1 MAAITPRGAGN
12 VNLAFVARRGTNA
25 AMQSGRLYAAV
36 EAGGTKIN
44 CAVGTGPDD
53 IRTRTRIPTR
63 SPVETIADLVAF
75 FDSAV
80 AEHGAVAGLGVASFG
95 PIDLARASPT
105 WGHVA
110 ATTKPGWSWVDLVG
124 PLKARLG
131 CPAAFDTDVNGAALG
146 EARWGAGQ
154 GVDSLVYFTVGTGI
168 GGGFVTAGK
177 PLHGL
182 THPEMGHVRL
192 RRHADDAYPGLCS
205 FHGDCAEGLASG
217 PAIKDRLGKPLNE
230 LPDDHPFRAV
240 LADYLGQLCAQAVLM
255 LSPQRIVLGGGVMN
269 AGGLHAPAAER
280 MRHHL
285 AGFISDA
292 RLGRDDYVVPPGLG
306 DDAGLAGAFALAMD
320 VAG

>member
-1 MAAITPRGAGN
+1 MKS
-12 VNLAFVARRGTNA
+12 GT
-25 AMQSGRLYAAV
+25 LYAAV

-53 IRTRTRIPTR
+53 IRARTRIATR
-63 SPVETIADLVAF
+63 APDETIADMVAF
-75 FDSAV
+75 FETAV
-80 AEHGAVAGLGVASFG
+80 AEHGTVAALGVASFG
-95 PIDLARASPT
+95 PVDLDRDSPT

-110 ATTKPGWSWVDLVG
+110 DTTKPGWKWIDIVG
-124 PLKARLG
+124 PLMRRLG

-154 GVDSLVYFTVGTGI
+154 GTSSLVYFTIGTGI
-168 GGGFVTAGK
+168 GGGFVTDGR

-192 RRHADDAYPGLCS
+192 RRHPDDDYPGLCR
-205 FHGDCAEGLASG
+205 FHGDCAEGLAAG

-230 LPDDHPFRAV
+230 LPDDHPFRAI
-240 LADYLGQLCAQAVLM
+240 LADYLGQLCAHAVLM

-269 AGGLHAPAAER
+269 AGGLHAPAAAR

-285 AGFISDA
+285 AGFIPDPRLASD
-292 RLGRDDYVVPPGLG
+292 DFVVPPALG
-306 DDAGLAGAFALAMD
+306 DDAGIAGAFALAMD
-320 VAG
+320 AAG

>member
-1 MAAITPRGAGN
+1 MD
-12 VNLAFVARRGTNA
+12 
-25 AMQSGRLYAAV
+25 RLYAAV

-44 CAVGTGPDD
+44 CAVGSGPRD
-53 IRTRTRIPTR
+53 IRRRARIATRDPASTMAEIGG
-63 SPVETIADLVAF
+63 F
-75 FDSAV
+75 FDAAV
-80 AEHGAVAGLGVASFG
+80 AEEGAVAALGIASFG
-95 PIDLARASPT
+95 PLDLDRASPT

-110 ATTKPGWSWVDLVG
+110 ATTKPGWTWIDVAG
-124 PLKARLG
+124 PLARRLG

-154 GVDSLVYFTVGTGI
+154 GVDSLAYFTIGTGI
-168 GGGFVTAGK
+168 GGGFVSEGR

-182 THPEMGHVRL
+182 THPEMGHVSL
-192 RRHADDAYPGLCS
+192 RRHPDDDYPGVCS

-217 PAIKDRLGKPLNE
+217 PAISARFGVPLNE
-230 LPDDHPFRAV
+230 LPEDHPFRAI

-269 AGGLHAPAAER
+269 AGGIHAPAAAR

-285 AGFISDA
+285 AGFIAHPRLDA
-292 RLGRDDYVVPPGLG
+292 EDFIVPPALG

-320 VAG
+320 VSA